1 MAAVFPSSVKIFT
14 SKTDLVDTVLAD
26 HVNVLQDEVS
36 AVEATLGTGTLVSSW
51 TGAYTN
57 PSTHATLTA
66 RLTNIEAGI
75 KSLESSKQDAS
86 GAVTVTGTQ
95 TLTNKTLTAPVI
107 SSIVNTGTITLP
119 TSTDTLVGRAT
130 TDTLTNKTLTAPVI
144 GGTGAS
150 FSGST
155 SGSTTLKA
163 SAAAGS
169 TTVTIPAATDTLVGK
184 ATTDTLTNKTMDGAS
199 NTFTNIPQTAVVGL
213 SGTYASLTGTET
225 LTNKT
230 LTSPVIN
237 TGTFNNPTFSGSI
250 TGLPSSD
257 VGIVNATSSYTP
269 ALGDAHK
276 AVVMN
281 SASATTITLTSDSAV
296 AFNIGT
302 TISAVR
308 YGAGSVAFAQG
319 SGATVV
325 GTPGLNLRAQYS
337 FATAI
342 KIAAN
347 TWLVAGD
354 VN

>member
-14 SKTDLVDTVLAD
+14 AKTDLVDTVLAD

-51 TGAYTN
+51 AGAYTN
-57 PSTHATLTA
+57 PASHTTLTA

-75 KSLESSKQDAS
+75 KSLESSKQDSA
-86 GAVTVTGTQ
+86 GAVTLTGTQ
-95 TLTNKTLTAPVI
+95 TLSNKTLTAPVI
-107 SSIVNTGTITLP
+107 ATIVNTGTITLP

-130 TDTLTNKTLTAPVI
+130 TDTLTNKTLTAPTI
-144 GGTGAS
+144 GGSGAT

-155 SGSTTLKA
+155 SGSTIVR
-163 SAAAGS
+163 AAATAGS
-169 TTVTIPAATDTLVGK
+169 TTVTLPAATDTLVGK
-184 ATTDTLTNKTMDGAS
+184 ATTDTLTNKTLDGAS
-199 NTFTNIPQTAVVGL
+199 NTFSNIPQAAVTGL

-230 LTSPVIN
+230 LTSPTVN
-237 TGTFNNPTFSGSI
+237 FGTFNNPTFSGSI

-276 AVVMN
+276 AIVMN
-281 SASATTITLTSDSAV
+281 SASATTVTLTSDSAV

-302 TISAVR
+302 TLSVVR
-308 YGAGSVAFAQG
+308 YGAGAVTFAQG

-325 GTPGLNLRAQYS
+325 GTPGLSLRTQYS

-342 KIAAN
+342 KVAAN